1 MLLSRYNDL
10 TELQINLK
18 WQLKLEQSPRQLELI
33 KEVQDKIYKLKKE
46 IDMILEMDYSSHW
59 L

>member
-33 KEVQDKIYKLKKE
+33 KEVQDKIDKLKKE